1 MHIVRKATT
10 ATVDG
15 SLEYVLSDATIDRY
29 GDTID
34 ASGWDLRTF
43 TTNPIA
49 LFNHDSK
56 FPIGRWENVRV
67 ERGALKGK
75 LVLAEEG
82 TSARIDEVIR
92 LARQGI
98 LRAVSVGFTP
108 VEQEPLP
115 KKGIRYKR
123 AELMETSLVSIPANP
138 NALQIAKALH
148 VSDDTQ
154 AIVFGGDADRDDG
167 VMRRGIH
174 GEHAATSLP
183 RKSRPMETPT
193 LSKRIEFAQA
203 RLVTLRDDAEQLI
216 FDGGDTPDEVN
227 LTAREEKN
235 REIDLAERNLSSLE
249 QSEQLLAARAVR
261 VIEHEPQQRSSEFRR
276 PFAAPAEKVRDG
288 EYFMRTLIGTVVARA
303 RGWRPNFDSPDPLF
317 QVLAERYGED
327 GKIDEKTRAI
337 AAMVCRSDSEHCNP
351 LEVFQRVFSSNAMV
365 QRTATAPATTTTSGW
380 ASQLVATGYADFLQ
394 LLLPNS
400 VFPGL
405 AARSMRLTFG
415 RNGIISIPSRVA
427 TPTIAGSFVAEGAP
441 IPVRQGAVTSLTFT
455 PKKMG
460 VISTF
465 TREIAEHSTP
475 AIEALIKQWMQE
487 DTSVS
492 LDAILLDATAATTT
506 RPAGIRN
513 GVAAIT
519 ATAGGAFAALVADLK
534 ALTGALMTATSG
546 NVRNPVWLM
555 NNAQALSISL
565 TQNAGGDFPFKQEI
579 GQNMFAG
586 YPVIVSGNVTAGMV
600 ILLDAADFA
609 VIEAGAPRFDVS
621 DQAVLHMEDTTPLA
635 IGTAGSPAT
644 VAAP

>member
-49 LFNHDSK
+49 LFNHDAK

-98 LRAVSVGFTP
+98 LRAVSVGFMP

-123 AELMETSLVSIPANP
+123 AALMEASLVSIPANP

-174 GEHAATSLP
+174 GEHAAIPLP

-203 RLVTLRDDAEQLI
+203 RLVTLRDDSEQLI
-216 FDGGDTPDEVN
+216 SDGGDTPDEVN

-261 VIEHEPQQRSSEFRR
+261 VIEHEPQQRSSDFRR

-303 RGWRPNFDSPDPLF
+303 RGWRPNLDSPDALF

-405 AARSMRLTFG
+405 AARAMRLTFG

-465 TREIAEHSTP
+465 TRE
-475 AIEALIKQWMQE
+475 
-487 DTSVS
+487 
-492 LDAILLDATAATTT
+492 
-506 RPAGIRN
+506 
-513 GVAAIT
+513 
-519 ATAGGAFAALVADLK
+519 
-534 ALTGALMTATSG
+534 
-546 NVRNPVWLM
+546 
-555 NNAQALSISL
+555 
-565 TQNAGGDFPFKQEI
+565 
-579 GQNMFAG
+579 
-586 YPVIVSGNVTAGMV
+586 
-600 ILLDAADFA
+600 
-609 VIEAGAPRFDVS
+609 
-621 DQAVLHMEDTTPLA
+621 
-635 IGTAGSPAT
+635 
-644 VAAP
+644 